1 MGYFKA
7 HMFTVDVFDEAQLR
21 NITKQVKEKFGD
33 IGMIIMAASPRI
45 APKSIFELDYKDDVE
60 KQFLV
65 GYMAQLWLAQEF
77 LQPMIAKSRGHLV
90 TISNSSI
97 LFDEPL
103 SSPWGSLKMVADKLR
118 ECLLKEVKACKSKS
132 VHNSMVYMTM
142 LRGGLASEGSDK
154 WFEFSDV
161 PFVRHDR
168 VEAVAHQIMTGILRN
183 KTVIFIPGLVR
194 LVLCLRYLVSPKIF
208 IYFIYRKLFVS
219 RSKF

>member
-21 NITKQVKEKFGD
+21 HITKQVKEKFGD
-33 IGMIIMAASPRI
+33 ISMIIMAASPRI
-45 APKSIFELDYKDDVE
+45 AAKSIFELDYTDDVE

-77 LQPMIAKSRGHLV
+77 LQPMIGKSRGHLV

-103 SSPWGSLKMVADKLR
+103 SSPWGSLKMVLEKLS
-118 ECLLKEVKACKSKS
+118 ECLLKEVKAYKSKS

-142 LRGGLASEGSDK
+142 LRGGLAIEGDK

-168 VEAVAHQIMTGILRN
+168 VEMVAHQIMTGILRN
-183 KTVIFIPGLVR
+183 KTVIFIPGVIR
-194 LVLCLRYLVSPKIF
+194 LVLCLRYLISPKIF
-208 IYFIYRKLFVS
+208 IYFIYRKLF